1 MNRVNRPASAA
12 LAALSLLSLTALTA
26 CGGDSEPDPAT
37 DKPKTS
43 ASASAAEAP
52 SPAEHLA
59 ATIVTKADTDGFEV
73 EEPDDEYAFARSTD
87 EVTVDKP
94 VCAPLAYAMNQLPL
108 GTPEA
113 DLTRLTSGPT
123 DAPTKLTK
131 GITFTYVTL
140 ASYAP
145 GKAQSAFAD
154 ARKAVDAC
162 GDGFTA
168 KANGNE
174 SPYDSVTAE
183 KVTPAGDES
192 LGYTSTMTFR
202 GVQHVLHGE
211 VVRSGDVLAVYFSV
225 DGMAIAN
232 GRPSDTRLSPT
243 VVKAQNA
250 KLAAAGSES

>member
-1 MNRVNRPASAA
+1 MNRHTSAA
-12 LAALSLLSLTALTA
+12 LTALSLLSVTALTA
-26 CGGDSEPDPAT
+26 CGGGSDSDAAT
-37 DKPKTS
+37 DDPK
-43 ASASAAEAP
+43 ASASAPVSEAP
-52 SPAEHLA
+52 SLAERLA

-73 EEPDDEYAFARSTD
+73 EEPDAEYAFAKSTD

-94 VCAPLAYAMNQLPL
+94 ACAPLAYAMNQLPL
-108 GTPEA
+108 GAPEA

-145 GKAQSAFAD
+145 GKARSTFAD

-174 SPYDSVTAE
+174 SPYDTVTAE
-183 KVTPAGDES
+183 QVTPAGDES
-192 LGYTSTMTFR
+192 LGFTSTMTFR
-202 GVQHVLHGE
+202 GVQHVLHGAF
-211 VVRSGDVLAVYFSV
+211 VRNGDVLATYFSV

-232 GRPSDTRLSPT
+232 GRPSDAKLSPT

-250 KLAAAGSES
+250 KLMAGPGSES

>member
-1 MNRVNRPASAA
+1 MNRPTSAA
-12 LAALSLLSLTALTA
+12 LVSLSLLSLAALTA
-26 CGGDSEPDPAT
+26 CGGGNSDSDSAT
-37 DKPKTS
+37 DKPKAGAS
-43 ASASAAEAP
+43 ASASASTAEAP

-59 ATIVTKADTDGFEV
+59 ATIVTKADTDGFNV
-73 EEPDDEYAFARSTD
+73 DEPTEEYAFAKSTD

-113 DLTRLTSGPT
+113 DLTRVTSGPT
-123 DAPTKLTK
+123 DAPTQLTK
-131 GITFTYVTL
+131 GITYTYVTL

-145 GKAQSAFAD
+145 GNAQATFAD

-192 LGYTSTMTFR
+192 LGFTSTMTFR
-202 GVQHVLHGE
+202 DVQHVLHGE
-211 VVRSGDVLAVYFSV
+211 FVRSGDVLAVYFSV

-232 GRPSDTRLSPT
+232 GRPSDAKLSPT
-243 VVKAQNA
+243 VVKAQNG
-250 KLAAAGSES
+250 KLG

>member
-1 MNRVNRPASAA
+1 MNRPTSTA
-12 LAALSLLSLTALTA
+12 LAALSLLSVTALTA
-26 CGGDSEPDPAT
+26 CGGSSDLAT
-37 DKPKTS
+37 DKPEAGAS
-43 ASASAAEAP
+43 ASASTVEVP

-59 ATIVTKADTDGFEV
+59 ATIVTKADTDGFQV
-73 EEPDDEYAFARSTD
+73 EEPDDEYAFAKSAD

-123 DAPTKLTK
+123 DAPTELTK
-131 GITFTYVTL
+131 GVTFTYVTL

-168 KANGNE
+168 EANSNE

-183 KVTPAGDES
+183 QVTPAGDES
-192 LGYTSTMTFR
+192 LGFTSTMTFR
-202 GVQHVLHGE
+202 GLQHVLHGE
-211 VVRSGDVLAVYFSV
+211 VVRSSDVLAVYFSV
-225 DGMAIAN
+225 DGMAITN
-232 GRPSDTRLSPT
+232 SRPSDAKLSPT
-243 VVKAQNA
+243 VVKAQNG
-250 KLAAAGSES
+250 KLEAGSGR

>member
-1 MNRVNRPASAA
+1 MNRPTSTA
-12 LAALSLLSLTALTA
+12 LATLSLLSVTVLAA
-26 CGGDSEPDPAT
+26 CGGSSDPAT
-37 DKPKTS
+37 DKPEAGASTS
-43 ASASAAEAP
+43 ASTAKAP

-73 EEPDDEYAFARSTD
+73 EELDDEYAFAKSTD
-87 EVTVDKP
+87 EVAVDKP

-113 DLTRLTSGPT
+113 DLARLTSGPT
-123 DAPTKLTK
+123 DAPTEMTK
-131 GITFTYVTL
+131 GLTFTYVTL

-162 GDGFTA
+162 GGGFTA

-192 LGYTSTMTFR
+192 LGFTSTMTYR
-202 GVQHVLHGE
+202 GVPHVLHGE

-225 DGMAIAN
+225 DGMAVAN
-232 GRPSDTRLSPT
+232 GRPSDARLSPT
-243 VVKAQNA
+243 VVKAQNG
-250 KLAAAGSES
+250 KLEAGSGS

>member
-1 MNRVNRPASAA
+1 MNRPATAA
-12 LAALSLLSLTALTA
+12 LAALSLLSVTALTA
-26 CGGDSEPDPAT
+26 CGGGSKPDPAT
-37 DKPKTS
+37 DKPQTGASKS
-43 ASASAAEAP
+43 ASTAKAP
-52 SPAEHLA
+52 SPTEYLA
-59 ATIVTKADTDGFEV
+59 ATIVTKADTDGFNV
-73 EEPDDEYAFARSTD
+73 EEPDDEYAFAKSTD

-94 VCAPLAYAMNQLPL
+94 ACAPLAYAMNQLPL

-113 DLTRLTSGPT
+113 DLTRLASGQT
-123 DAPTKLTK
+123 DAPTQLTK

-162 GDGFTA
+162 GNGFTA
-168 KANGNE
+168 KANANE

-183 KVTPAGDES
+183 KVAPAGDES
-192 LGYTSTMTFR
+192 LGFTSTMTFR

-232 GRPSDTRLSPT
+232 GRPSDVKLSPT

-250 KLAAAGSES
+250 RLG

>member
-1 MNRVNRPASAA
+1 MNRPTSTA
-12 LAALSLLSLTALTA
+12 LAALSLLSVTALTA
-26 CGGDSEPDPAT
+26 CGGSADPDRAT
-37 DKPKTS
+37 DEPKTGAS
-43 ASASAAEAP
+43 ASASAAKAP

-73 EEPDDEYAFARSTD
+73 EEPDDEYAFAKSTD

-123 DAPTKLTK
+123 DAPTQLTK
-131 GITFTYVTL
+131 GITYTYVTL

-145 GKAQSAFAD
+145 GKARSTFTD

-162 GDGFTA
+162 EDGFTA

-183 KVTPAGDES
+183 KVAPAGDES
-192 LGYTSTMTFR
+192 LGFTSTMTFR
-202 GVQHVLHGE
+202 GVPLVLHGE

-232 GRPSDTRLSPT
+232 GRPSDAKLSPT
-243 VVKAQNA
+243 VVKAQNG
-250 KLAAAGSES
+250 KLG